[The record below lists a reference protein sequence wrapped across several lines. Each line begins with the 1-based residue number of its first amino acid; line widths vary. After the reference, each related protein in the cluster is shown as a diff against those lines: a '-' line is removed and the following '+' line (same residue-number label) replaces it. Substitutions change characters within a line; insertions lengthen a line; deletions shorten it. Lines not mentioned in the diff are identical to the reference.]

1 MMSTD
6 IFSQMP
12 DLSLVEDQY
21 DVVAGH
27 WPTEATDCVLVLT
40 EDGAINDFTLYK
52 LGLRDRDELAEYVR
66 RFVNNED
73 SSDIK
78 PADAEFTYDDFLN
91 LDMKFVTSADYY
103 QYDSDYNV
111 WVDKSGDADYMKA
124 LVDSGTDLHI
134 SGIVQKKTE
143 NAVLSS
149 GIYYTS
155 DLIDYII
162 DKSAQTQIVK
172 DQIANPTV
180 NVFTGKT
187 FAEEAEDSSGSS
199 FDMSKLFSIDESALA
214 NAFKFDSS
222 ALNSSSLDLSA
233 INAGAGAAAVGD
245 LPQMPE
251 MDIEEIMKLLQ
262 SEEGNSSNSSSNEL
276 TALLQPTINN
286 KAAAEMVSKLV
297 ILYMQKVGEGELS
310 KDPKEDQIA
319 DFLASEEATEIIN
332 SQIGD
337 VITFDTSALNEA
349 MQAQSA
355 AAMQQMASAMQTYM
369 QYYMAAYMSQVI
381 TQITSALQT
390 QMQSAMSTIM
400 SQMSDS
406 LSSAISID
414 TDAFQDAFQ
423 FNMSDTELSDLIMS
437 LMTSSSTSYD
447 SNLASLDY
455 ADLAV
460 PYEIDIYAKTFD
472 AKGEITDILD
482 AYNARMVA
490 SGQEDR
496 EVTYTDLV
504 GTLMRS
510 VTTII
515 DMISYMLIAFVS
527 ISLIVSSIMIGII
540 TYISVLERRKEIGIL
555 RAVGA
560 SKKDV
565 SRIFNAETIIEGLTS
580 GLMGVI
586 ITALACIP
594 ASAIVYAK
602 FDVPN
607 IAQLP
612 LQAAIVLVLI
622 SVGLSF
628 IAGLI
633 PARSASKKDPVEALR
648 SE

>member
-1 MMSTD
+1 MS
-6 IFSQMP
+6 Q
-12 DLSLVEDQY
+12 
-21 DVVAGH
+21 
-27 WPTEATDCVLVLT
+27 LT
-40 EDGAINDFTLYK
+40 E
-52 LGLRDRDELAEYVR
+52 
-66 RFVNNED
+66 
-73 SSDIK
+73 S
-78 PADAEFTYDDFLN
+78 
-91 LDMKFVTSADYY
+91 M
-103 QYDSDYNV
+103 
-111 WVDKSGDADYMKA
+111 
-124 LVDSGTDLHI
+124 
-134 SGIVQKKTE
+134 
-143 NAVLSS
+143 
-149 GIYYTS
+149 
-155 DLIDYII
+155 
-162 DKSAQTQIVK
+162 
-172 DQIANPTV
+172 
-180 NVFTGKT
+180 
-187 FAEEAEDSSGSS
+187 
-199 FDMSKLFSIDESALA
+199 
-214 NAFKFDSS
+214 SS
-222 ALNSSSLDLSA
+222 AL
-233 INAGAGAAAVGD
+233 
-245 LPQMPE
+245 
-251 MDIEEIMKLLQ
+251 
-262 SEEGNSSNSSSNEL
+262 
-276 TALLQPTINN
+276 
-286 KAAAEMVSKLV
+286 
-297 ILYMQKVGEGELS
+297 
-310 KDPKEDQIA
+310 
-319 DFLASEEATEIIN
+319 
-332 SQIGD
+332 
-337 VITFDTSALNEA
+337 
-349 MQAQSA
+349 
-355 AAMQQMASAMQTYM
+355 
-369 QYYMAAYMSQVI
+369 
-381 TQITSALQT
+381 
-390 QMQSAMSTIM
+390 
-400 SQMSDS
+400 
-406 LSSAISID
+406 SID
-414 TDAFQDAFQ
+414 TDAFQNAFQ
-423 FNMSDTELSDLIMS
+423 FNMDESELSDLIMS

-447 SNLASLDY
+447 SNLAALNY
-455 ADLAV
+455 ADLAA

-594 ASAIVYAK
+594 ASAIVYAH